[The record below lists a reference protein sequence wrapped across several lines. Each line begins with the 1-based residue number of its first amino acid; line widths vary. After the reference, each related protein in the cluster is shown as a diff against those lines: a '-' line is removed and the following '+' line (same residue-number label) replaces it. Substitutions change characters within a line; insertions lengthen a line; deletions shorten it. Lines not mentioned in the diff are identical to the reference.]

1 LNKPNLQK
9 RSDEAGKQAP
19 VPAFLPFTRPEL
31 NADDIQAVIDVL
43 KSGWITSGAKVQELE
58 AGICALTGSKHAVA
72 VCSATAGMHIAL
84 HSLGIGPGDEVI
96 TPSMTWVSTVNLIVL
111 CGATPVFVDVDSDTL
126 MTNAELIAAK
136 ITPATRLIIPVH
148 YAGAPLDIEPI
159 RTLAKQH
166 GIALLEDAAH
176 ALGSS
181 CRGERVGKSGAAI
194 FSLQAIKNVTSA
206 EGGVICTDD
215 ADFAASLRRLRFHGL
230 GQDAFDRTTQGR
242 SPQAEVV
249 EPGFKYNL
257 PDMNACLAL
266 GQLHRIDSINGKRQ
280 ELAEYYRKELATVD
294 SVIPLGL
301 PDYPHE
307 HVWHLFVVRV
317 DEDRMGLTREQ
328 FMEALKLRQI
338 GSGIHFKAVHSQKY
352 YRDTMPASALGLEN
366 TTWNSDRI
374 VSLPLFPGMSAA
386 DVDRVVSA
394 IKDITAEAQS

>member
-1 LNKPNLQK
+1 M
-9 RSDEAGKQAP
+9 P
-19 VPAFLPFTRPEL
+19 VSTLEFLPFTRPQLDAE
-31 NADDIQAVIDVL
+31 DIQAVVDVL
-43 KSGWITSGAKVQELE
+43 VSGWITSGAKVQQLE
-58 AGICALTGSKHAVA
+58 AGVAALTGSQHAVA

-84 HSLGIGPGDEVI
+84 HALGIGPGDEVI

-111 CGATPVFVDVDSDTL
+111 LGAKPVFVDVDRDTL
-126 MTNAELIAAK
+126 MTNAERIEEK
-136 ITPATRLIIPVH
+136 ITAATRLIIPVH
-148 YAGAPLDIEPI
+148 YAGAPLDIQPI
-159 RTLAKQH
+159 RDLAEKH
-166 GIALLEDAAH
+166 GIAVLEDAAH

-181 CRGERVGKSGAAI
+181 CRGEPVGKSGSAI

-215 ADFAASLRRLRFHGL
+215 AEFAASLKRLRFHGL
-230 GQDAFDRTTQGR
+230 GQDSFDRTTQGR

-266 GQLHRIDSINGKRQ
+266 GQLGRIAAINGKRQ
-280 ELAEYYRKELATVD
+280 ELASYYLQKLKNIK

-317 DEDRMGLTREQ
+317 NEERMGLSREQ
-328 FMEALKLRQI
+328 FMEALKARQI

-352 YRDTMPASALGLEN
+352 YREAMPDAGQGLDN
-366 TTWNSDRI
+366 TVWNSDRI
-374 VSLPLFPGMSAA
+374 VSLPLFPGMTTA
-386 DVDRVVSA
+386 DVDRVVAA
-394 IKDITAEAQS
+394 IEEISAEAKR